1 MYSLSRARKH
11 EVQGFDDFL
20 IGALGFEVPLPAVF
34 EGGDLGGAAG
44 AVLLGEED
52 VVVLTGVEGWVE
64 VDEVDGLV
72 GEVVAEVRGCRRA
85 IQSLR
90 LRLHSGLRQSGS
102 SCGAAFLLPVLKSG
116 PIAILLLGLK
126 FWPIAILLAGLKSW
140 RKSFVGGGGGSESF
154 LSSGANCRS
163 LRCARRYSRLAPVEM
178 TILWDIEGG
187 GVPGGDGEVR
197 WRFV

>member
-116 PIAILLLGLK
+116 PIAILL
-126 FWPIAILLAGLKSW
+126 AGLKSW